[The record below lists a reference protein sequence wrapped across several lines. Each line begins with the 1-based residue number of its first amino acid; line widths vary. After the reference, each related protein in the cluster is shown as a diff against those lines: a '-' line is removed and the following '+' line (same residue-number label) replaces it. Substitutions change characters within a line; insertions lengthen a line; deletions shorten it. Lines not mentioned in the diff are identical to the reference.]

1 MVEINVDEYYSN
13 VALYPYI
20 PASIFEALEAAFLN
34 GSPKASVPMVEYSRM
49 LNAIYNSKV
58 CPEH

>member
-20 PASIFEALEAAFLN
+20 PVSIFEALEAAFLK
-34 GSPKASVPMVEYSRM
+34 GSPKASVSVADYSCM
-49 LNAIYNSKV
+49 LNAIYNSKI
-58 CPEH
+58 CPGR